1 MTDSEFLND
10 RDCTPKG
17 ETPRTDAASRTVWD
31 HALVPEWPSRGGSQD
46 VVHVDF
52 ARELERELI
61 EARADLEREIMRL
74 AALRFAVVGATA
86 LDAVTEVHRLRAEN
100 DRLHKA
106 QFELARALR
115 VVEAAK
121 ELAANCEE
129 YEFDDGLGYAAQGM
143 WWYDLDNALEE
154 WEAGR

>member
-17 ETPRTDAASRTVWD
+17 KTPRTEAALCQLRYYETRNGD
-31 HALVPEWPSRGGSQD
+31 RHEEQLTYIEPE
-46 VVHVDF
+46 F